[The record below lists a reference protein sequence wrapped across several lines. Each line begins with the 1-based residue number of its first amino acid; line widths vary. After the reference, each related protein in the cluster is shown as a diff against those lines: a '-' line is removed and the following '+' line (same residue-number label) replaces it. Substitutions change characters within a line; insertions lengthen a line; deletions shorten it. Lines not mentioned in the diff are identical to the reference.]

1 MLILSRKKG
10 EEIKIGSDITLT
22 ILSVSENQIKIGID
36 APKDVEILRGELYNK
51 VKELTIAAS
60 QKSAEGLA
68 DVSKLKLNKR

>member
-22 ILSVSENQIKIGID
+22 ILSVSENQIKVGID
-36 APKDVEILRGELYNK
+36 APKNVEILRGELYNK

-60 QKSAEGLA
+60 QKSSEGIA
-68 DVSKLKLNKR
+68 DVSKLKINKR

>member
-22 ILSVSENQIKIGID
+22 ILSVSENQIKVGID

-60 QKSAEGLA
+60 QKSAEGLV

>member
-10 EEIKIGSDITLT
+10 EEIKISSDITLT
-22 ILSVSENQIKIGID
+22 ILSVSENQIKVGID

-60 QKSAEGLA
+60 QKSAEGLV